1 MFLAAPVKREIKPK
15 IKKNL
20 PVRLIIKNLNIDLP
34 IFSAKV
40 IGQNWQT
47 TSLGVSWLDISP
59 HPGEIG
65 NSIMYGHNWTNLLGN
80 LIYAK
85 PGQEIEIKYS
95 DGKSKIFFID
105 KTAEVSPNDVS
116 VLAQTKDQRVTIYTC
131 IGFLDEKRLVIVAKM

>member
-1 MFLAAPVKREIKPK
+1 MLLSKFFKWFGFICIILAGLLFWRRNIPQRVMFLAAPVKREIKPK

-65 NSIMYGHNWTNLLGN
+65 NSIMYGHNWPNLLGN

-95 DGKSKIFFID
+95 DGK
-105 KTAEVSPNDVS
+105 
-116 VLAQTKDQRVTIYTC
+116 
-131 IGFLDEKRLVIVAKM
+131 